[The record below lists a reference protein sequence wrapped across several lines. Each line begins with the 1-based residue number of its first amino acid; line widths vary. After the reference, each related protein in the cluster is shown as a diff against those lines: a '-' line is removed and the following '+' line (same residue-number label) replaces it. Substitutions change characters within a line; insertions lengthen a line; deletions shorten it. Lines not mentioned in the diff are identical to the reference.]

1 MLSMGWYR
9 LLATELERKNNRGGW
24 GGGGIGWGGGG
35 SAGRGGDDLNAQE
48 TAKWRREEI
57 EPHRVRERRRL
68 KKKKTSYSYWKFWNL
83 SADRFIAWYSIASVY
98 LLSGEPS
105 PISLLGC

>member
-48 TAKWRREEI
+48 AAKWRWEEI
-57 EPHRVRERRRL
+57 EPHRVRERRRP
-68 KKKKTSYSYWKFWNL
+68 KKKKKLLTAIENFETYRL
-83 SADRFIAWYSIASVY
+83 IDLLHDIALHQSIYYPV
-98 LLSGEPS
+98 S
-105 PISLLGC
+105 PAQ